1 MKIEFRFEN
10 PHTDWTVLYVFK
22 QFYNQFILDNPHIE
36 CSYVN
41 SSEFHN
47 GNPSGIYS
55 AQIMTITNLD
65 TKKYLI
71 VSYWDRAIELTWE
84 WNGWEP
90 QNMVELISSSGVKP
104 EMNFTPFSY
113 LPYSTIF
120 EILSKTSKKIEEKSY
135 NELEFRGFLY
145 NERLSLSKI
154 GDIRIIDKKIFPVE
168 RYFDELTNNKVCL
181 SLNGAGEICN
191 RDIEVLSARS
201 ALLRPK
207 LNLQFH
213 NKLIPDYHYISFEM
227 DNDPIVLNKII
238 LDRYNEVKDDT
249 EFLRYISENGYQW
262 YLENGT
268 IESNVRILKEII
280 KIDKLL

>member
-191 RDIEVLSARS
+191 RDIKMLSARS

>member
-1 MKIEFRFEN
+1 
-10 PHTDWTVLYVFK
+10 
-22 QFYNQFILDNPHIE
+22 
-36 CSYVN
+36 
-41 SSEFHN
+41 
-47 GNPSGIYS
+47 
-55 AQIMTITNLD
+55 MTITNLD

-90 QNMVELISSSGVKP
+90 HNMVELISSSGVKP
-104 EMNFTPFSY
+104 EMNFTPYSY
-113 LPYSTIF
+113 LPYSTVF
-120 EILSKTSKKIEEKSY
+120 EVLSKTSKKIDEKEK

-154 GDIRIIDKKIFPVE
+154 GDIKIIDKKLFPVE
-168 RYFDELTNNKVCL
+168 RYFDELTNNKICL

-213 NKLIPDYHYISFEM
+213 NELIPNYHYISFEM
-227 DNDPIVLNKII
+227 DIDPIVLNKII
-238 LDRYNEVKDDT
+238 LDRYNEVKDDI

-280 KIDKLL
+280 KINKLL

>member
-1 MKIEFRFEN
+1 MRLEFRFEN
-10 PHTDWTVLYVFK
+10 PHTDWAVLHVFK
-22 QFYNQFILDNPHIE
+22 KYYEYFIKENPHIE
-36 CSYVN
+36 CSYIN
-41 SSEFHN
+41 SSQFYN

-71 VSYWDRAIELTWE
+71 VSYWDKPVEMT
-84 WNGWEP
+84 WNGNGWDT
-90 QNMVELISSSGVKP
+90 NYRVELISSAGSKP
-104 EMNFTPFSY
+104 ELNFTPYSY
-113 LPYSTIF
+113 LPYSIIF
-120 EILSKTSKKIEEKSY
+120 DSLSKNSKKIDEKDK

-154 GDIRIIDKKIFPVE
+154 GDIKITNEKIFPVE
-168 RYFDELTNNKVCL
+168 RYFEELTNNKVCL

-201 ALLRPK
+201 ALLRPT

-213 NKLIPDYHYISFEM
+213 NKLIPNYHYISFEM
-227 DNDPIVLNKII
+227 DNDPIILNKNI
-238 LDRYNEVKDDT
+238 LDRYNEVKDDD
-249 EFLRYISENGYQW
+249 EFLKFISENGYQW

-268 IESNVRILKEII
+268 VDSNFKILKEII
-280 KIDKLL
+280 DINKLQ

>member
-1 MKIEFRFEN
+1 MRLEFRFEG
-10 PHTDWTVLYVFK
+10 PHTDWSVLHVFDK
-22 QFYNQFILDNPHIE
+22 FYKKFINENPHIE
-36 CSYVN
+36 CTYV
-41 SSEFHN
+41 SSGMFHN

-55 AQIMTITNLD
+55 PHIMTIINLD

-84 WNGWEP
+84 CCGWEP
-90 QNMVELISSSGVKP
+90 QNMVELISSSGTKP
-104 EMNFTPFSY
+104 EMNFTPYTY
-113 LPYSTIF
+113 LPYSIIF
-120 EILSKTSKKIEEKSY
+120 DNLSKNSKKMEEKER

-154 GDIRIIDKKIFPVE
+154 GDIKINDKKLFPVE
-168 RYFDELTNNKVCL
+168 KYFEELTNNKICL
-181 SLNGAGEICN
+181 SLNGAAEICH
-191 RDIEVLSARS
+191 RDIEIFSAMS

-213 NKLIPDYHYISFEM
+213 NELIPDYHYISFEM
-227 DNDPIVLNKII
+227 DNNPIVLNKII
-238 LDRYNEVKDDT
+238 LDRYNEVKDDI

-268 IESNVRILKEII
+268 IDSNVRILKEII
-280 KIDKLL
+280 NINKIN

>member
-1 MKIEFRFEN
+1 MRLEFRFEG
-10 PHTDWTVLYVFK
+10 PHTDWSVLHVFDKFYK
-22 QFYNQFILDNPHIE
+22 QFINENPHIE
-36 CSYVN
+36 CSYV
-41 SSEFHN
+41 SSGMFYN

-71 VSYWDRAIELTWE
+71 VSYWDKAIELTWE

-90 QNMVELISSSGVKP
+90 KNMVELISSSGTKP
-104 EMNFTPFSY
+104 EMNFTPYTY
-113 LPYSTIF
+113 LPYSIIF
-120 EILSKTSKKIEEKSY
+120 DNLSKNSKKIEEKEN
-135 NELEFRGFLY
+135 NELGFRGFLY

-154 GDIRIIDKKIFPVE
+154 GDIKITNEKLFPIE
-168 RYFDELTNNKVCL
+168 RYYEELNNNKICL

-191 RDIEVLSARS
+191 RDIEVLSSRS

-207 LNLQFH
+207 LDLQFH

-227 DNDPIVLNKII
+227 DDDPIILNKII
-238 LDRYNEVKDDT
+238 LDRYNQVKDDI
-249 EFLRYISENGYQW
+249 EFLKFISENGYQW

-268 IESNVRILKEII
+268 VDSNVRILKEII
-280 KIDKLL
+280 DINKLQ

>member
-1 MKIEFRFEN
+1 MRLEFRFEN
-10 PHTDWTVLYVFK
+10 PHTDWAVLHVFK
-22 QFYNQFILDNPHIE
+22 KYYEQFIIENSHIE
-36 CSYVN
+36 CSYIN
-41 SSEFHN
+41 SSQFFN

-71 VSYWDRAIELTWE
+71 ISYWDNPIEMTWE
-84 WNGWEP
+84 GNGWNTEFH
-90 QNMVELISSSGVKP
+90 VELISSSGSKP
-104 EMNFTPFSY
+104 EMNFTPYTY
-113 LPYSTIF
+113 LPYSIVF
-120 EILSKTSKKIEEKSY
+120 DNLSINSKKIDDKEK

-154 GDIRIIDKKIFPVE
+154 GDIKITNEKIHPAKQ
-168 RYFDELTNNKVCL
+168 YFDELTNNKICL

-191 RDIEVLSARS
+191 RDIEILSARS
-201 ALLRPK
+201 VLLRPK

-213 NKLIPDYHYISFEM
+213 NEFIPNYHYISFEM

-238 LDRYNEVKDDT
+238 LDRYNEVKDDI
-249 EFLRYISENGYQW
+249 EFLRYVSENGYKW

-268 IESNVRILKEII
+268 VDSNVKILKEII
-280 KIDKLL
+280 KINKLQ